1 MERIHFS
8 AAVTK
13 KHECTQKGA
22 QKIVRNSLRNTPS
35 RVRRLEENRQAAQ
48 EESYP
53 GEIELEN
60 EESYENLRFT

>member
-13 KHECTQKGA
+13 RHECTQKGA

-35 RVRRLEENRQAAQ
+35 RVRCLEENRQAAQ

-53 GEIELEN
+53 GEIELEI
-60 EESYENLRFT
+60 EESYEN

>member
-13 KHECTQKGA
+13 RHECTQKGA

-48 EESYP
+48 EES
-53 GEIELEN
+53 
-60 EESYENLRFT
+60 

>member
-13 KHECTQKGA
+13 RHECTQKGA

-35 RVRRLEENRQAAQ
+35 RRVRRLEENRQAAQ

-53 GEIELEN
+53 GEIELQN
-60 EESYENLRFT
+60 EGSSKY